1 MKKVLFML
9 FVIVMFFNINI
20 VKADDICSDEE
31 LARIKAIANNIS
43 YNYKFVGTDDNIAGI
58 QTYSVSFSGITNDV
72 YITDTS
78 YQYKAN
84 SDSDIIYIDSGKRNF
99 MVLSDNCFGKILRTI
114 QLDLPKFNEYST
126 RIECIED
133 NSPKI
138 DYCNPWYQGDITD
151 NQFYKTIK
159 EYNINIENSNKTTKD
174 KIMEFIEKKY
184 YIVLSTIIV
193 LFIFIVAKIL
203 INHNK
208 NILE

>member
-9 FVIVMFFNINI
+9 FVSVMFFNINI

-58 QTYSVSFSGITNDV
+58 QTYSVNFSGITNDV

-114 QLDLPKFNEYST
+114 QLDLPKFNEYSVEE
-126 RIECIED
+126 ECKGLE
-133 NSPKI
+133 NKVK
-138 DYCNPWYQGDITD
+138 YCEPWYQGDIGSQD
-151 NQFYKTIK
+151 FYDAIYA
-159 EYNINIENSNKTTKD
+159 YNEQVENNKKTTKD
-174 KIMEFIEKKY
+174 KFLDIFREYY
-184 YIVLSTIIV
+184 YIIIPAIFL
-193 LFIFIVAKIL
+193 LFIIILFIIWRK
-203 INHNK
+203 HNK